1 LFLNQLD
8 TSSAGNNVPV
18 AITLTGELDV
28 SGLEQAVAD
37 VIGRHEVLRT
47 VYPEVDGV
55 GYQKIVAPADV
66 DVNLAATSVSDSEIV
81 SEVTNFV
88 AAGFDVT
95 AEVPLRAKLFQIKAD
110 EHVLVFVVH
119 HISTDG
125 FSMGP

>member
-1 LFLNQLD
+1 M
-8 TSSAGNNVPV
+8 
-18 AITLTGELDV
+18 
-28 SGLEQAVAD
+28 GLEQAVAD

-88 AAGFDVT
+88 
-95 AEVPLRAKLFQIKAD
+95 
-110 EHVLVFVVH
+110 
-119 HISTDG
+119 
-125 FSMGP
+125 